1 MRERIDSIPNNFF
14 RTAIFLAL
22 ILILPS
28 SLAYGFY
35 KAIPIQN
42 FQAVSIV
49 SGTGTVNL
57 IIWTWAILQ
66 LGLNYIFIR
75 RNKQK
80 KLVSLN
86 LFSILILVMTIKIL
100 TKAIALKGTPLPS
113 SDIRGDLLNIVNW
126 AQQAE
131 ISYWSGNMYPP
142 IWPTILGNTARLL
155 DVHVLDVVKPAEF
168 ILMVISPAL
177 ILFVWR
183 LFLDSWMALVIT
195 INQALIYDFD
205 YKKIVLNLLIPLVIY
220 IALRLKSLTSTGI
233 KLQTEFFLYGLFLG
247 FLTLLYSSYLYWL
260 VPLLASLILISFFSK
275 SRLLYFE
282 LKSFLYLGLAFTMG
296 PLAYSRIGISYEIY
310 NLTLI
315 LILILLISTW
325 KLNKVKGY
333 LFTFFISG
341 VLLALVAAFI
351 GLREKDVWVEGGIEK
366 NNPTIGAIMSLR
378 ESSLVFLALFLV
390 ALFYLIKVKKFV
402 LIFSILGGAYVSSII
417 FMYLILS
424 QMQVTQRVDLWPRAG
439 EVQGYSLN
447 LLFLLMFLF
456 LIDYI
461 KNIPK
466 IEEAFSQKQNN
477 ALLFSATLIVLLTSY
492 VALTLGSAFYS
503 SMPYHSFTGAWYA
516 HQGCSNPHEDPM
528 LSKVFENNPD
538 IQTFL
543 RENCSSA
550 NWPEIPKI
558 VQ

>member
-1 MRERIDSIPNNFF
+1 MRERIDFIPNNFF
-14 RTAIFLAL
+14 RAAIFLAS
-22 ILILPS
+22 ILLLPS

-35 KAIPIQN
+35 KVIPIQN

-131 ISYWSGNMYPP
+131 ISYWSGYYYPP
-142 IWPTILGNTARLL
+142 LWPTILGNTARLL
-155 DVHVLDVVKPAEF
+155 NLHVLDVVKPAEF
-168 ILMVISPAL
+168 ILMVISPVL

-183 LFLDSWMALVIT
+183 LVLDSWMALVVT
-195 INQALIYDFD
+195 INQALIFDFD
-205 YKKIVLNLLIPLVIY
+205 YKKIVLNLLIPFIIY
-220 IALRLKSLTSTGI
+220 IILRLKSLTNTGI
-233 KLQTEFFLYGLFLG
+233 KLKTEFFIYGLFLG

-260 VPLLASLILISFFSK
+260 IPLLALLTFASFFSK
-275 SRLLYFE
+275 ARLLYFE
-282 LKSFLYLGLAFTMG
+282 IKSFLYLGLAFALG
-296 PLAYSRIGISYEIY
+296 PFAYPRIGISYEIY

-315 LILILLISTW
+315 LFLILFISTW
-325 KLNKVKGY
+325 KLNKIKNY
-333 LFTFFISG
+333 LCTIFISG
-341 VLLALVAAFI
+341 VLLAFLAAFI
-351 GLREKDVWVEGGIEK
+351 GLRERDVWVEGGIERY
-366 NNPTIGAIMSLR
+366 NPTIGAVISFR
-378 ESSLVFLALFLV
+378 ESNLVFVALFLV
-390 ALFYLIKVKKFV
+390 VLFYLIKVKKFV
-402 LIFSILGGAYVSSII
+402 LIFSILGGAYVSSTI

-461 KNIPK
+461 KKIPK
-466 IEEAFSQKQNN
+466 IDEVLSQIQNN
-477 ALLFSATLIVLLTSY
+477 TFLFSAAIIILFISY
-492 VALTLGSAFYS
+492 VASVLGSAFHS
-503 SMPYHSFTGAWYA
+503 TMPYHSFTGAWYA

-550 NWPEIPKI
+550 NWPEIPKK